1 MVKMLSRFSLSI
13 VFGFLI
19 VAKSRAA
26 DCGTPATQPSRTI
39 QLPGRPFRAITSA
52 DGCWIFVS
60 VSSSNPKE
68 VNGVA
73 VLRSNGN
80 ADVAVVR
87 VVPVESAPGGLVLT
101 HDGKLMIVAD
111 DEFIVFLDVEKIM
124 RDGADPV
131 VGFFRTQRDAQSVY
145 VNVTRDDE
153 FAFVS
158 DEAAASITVINLKVA
173 RQNGF
178 SEKSIVGRIPTGDA
192 PIALT
197 FSPDGKLLYTTS
209 EVALKEWAWPAKCKS
224 EGEDPS
230 TAKISVPEGAL
241 IVVDA
246 QKAKT
251 DPANSV
257 LARVP
262 AGCSPVRAAIAPDGS
277 SVWVTMRNGD
287 AVAGFNAAKLL
298 TEADHARFASI
309 PVGRAPVGIAVTVD
323 GKHILSA
330 DSNRFA
336 AGSGTAQSLSVI
348 DPKRVAEGI
357 GAVLG
362 TIEAGSF
369 PRELAVSSDGKTIL
383 LTNYLSNSLQLI
395 DAQHLPMKK

>member
-1 MVKMLSRFSLSI
+1 
-13 VFGFLI
+13 
-19 VAKSRAA
+19 
-26 DCGTPATQPSRTI
+26 
-39 QLPGRPFRAITSA
+39 
-52 DGCWIFVS
+52 
-60 VSSSNPKE
+60 

-111 DEFIVFLDVEKIM
+111 DEFIVFLDVEKIT

-131 VGFFRTQRDAQSVY
+131 LGFFRTQRDAQSVY

-158 DEAAASITVINLKVA
+158 DEAAASITVINLKLA

-348 DPKRVAEGI
+348 DPKRVAEGT

-369 PRELAVSSDGKTIL
+369 PRELAVSSDGKMIL